1 MMAPRWHLRTSLTLL
16 LAAASAI
23 ALLIAF
29 ALLLAPAQG
38 PRSLGRL
45 EEIALRLGLM
55 QATVQPKL
63 VAPHVLVFA
72 GDHGLARE
80 GVV

>member
-29 ALLLAPAQG
+29 ALLLAYYQPRLAAQHY
-38 PRSLGRL
+38 RL
-45 EEIALRLGLM
+45 ALDAATRRQAAFDRDKLNRRLGEL
-55 QATVQPKL
+55 QAEPL
-63 VAPHVLVFA
+63 
-72 GDHGLARE
+72 R
-80 GVV
+80 